1 MEKYVDANGKEDL
14 RGWPFVVPGGRFN
27 ELYGNFPVPI
37 PAGQLVSNY
46 LRVGWDSYMI
56 ALGLIIDD
64 RVDLAKAMVINFCF
78 EIEHYGKILNA
89 NRSYY
94 LSRSQPPFLTDM
106 TLRVFQKIRHEEG
119 ALGFLRTSILAAI
132 KEYLT
137 VWMAEPRLDP
147 ISGLSRYRPDG
158 LGVPPETEPSHF
170 DSHLGPYAKKH
181 EMSIQDFIVA
191 YNDGIIKEPAL
202 DEYFLH
208 DRAVRESGHDTS
220 YRLEGVCANL
230 ATIDL
235 NSLLYKYEIDIAK
248 VIESY
253 FNGRL
258 VIPEEFS
265 VKGHPDLKTGTVHT
279 SGAWERRAKRRK
291 MLIDRYLWNEERG
304 MYFDYDTIK
313 KKQSKYESATTF
325 WAMWAGVSS
334 PKQATKM
341 VEVALKLFEK
351 HGGLVSGTE
360 KSRGRVGLDRP
371 NRQWDYP

>member
-1 MEKYVDANGKEDL
+1 
-14 RGWPFVVPGGRFN
+14 
-27 ELYGNFPVPI
+27 
-37 PAGQLVSNY
+37 
-46 LRVGWDSYMI
+46 MI

-64 RVDLAKAMVINFCF
+64 RTDLAKSMVINFCF
-78 EIEHYGKILNA
+78 EIKHYGKILNA

-106 TLRVFQKIRHEEG
+106 TLRVFNKIRHEED
-119 ALGFLRTSILAAI
+119 ALNFLKTSILAAI
-132 KEYLT
+132 KEYTT

-147 ISGLSRYRPDG
+147 VSGLSRYRPDG

-170 DSHLGPYAKKH
+170 DSHLGPYARKH
-181 EMSIQDFIVA
+181 GMSIEDFIVA
-191 YNDGIIKEPAL
+191 YNDGVVKEPAL

-220 YRLEGVCANL
+220 YRLEGICANL

-248 VIESY
+248 VIEGY

-258 VIPEEFS
+258 VIPEEFAIQ
-265 VKGHPDLKTGTVHT
+265 GHPDLKLGAVHT
-279 SGAWERRAKRRK
+279 SGAWERRAKKRK

-304 MYFDYDTIK
+304 IYFDYDTVK

-334 PKQATKM
+334 PKQAAKM
-341 VEVALKLFEK
+341 VEAGLKLFEE
-351 HGGLVSGTE
+351 HGGLVSGTKE
-360 KSRGRVGLDRP
+360 SRGRIGLDRP
-371 NRQWDYP
+371 TRQWDYP